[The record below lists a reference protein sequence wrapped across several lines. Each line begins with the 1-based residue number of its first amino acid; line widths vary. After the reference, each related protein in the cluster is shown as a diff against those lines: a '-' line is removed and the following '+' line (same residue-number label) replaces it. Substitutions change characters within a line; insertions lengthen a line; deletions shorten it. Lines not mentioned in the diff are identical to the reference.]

1 MSDIRIKRIYEKA
14 ARNDGAR
21 VLVDRIW
28 PRGVSKEKAALTLW
42 LKEIAPSNELRHWYG
57 HKPERWDE
65 FRKRYFAELE
75 SRGEELAQLCELIGK
90 GPVTLLFGSREP
102 EINNATALAEYLSR
116 RKR

>member
-42 LKEIAPSNELRHWYG
+42 LKEIAPSNELRHWYN

-75 SRGEELAQLCELIGK
+75 SRGEELAQLRELIGK